1 MGVNHPRRI
10 ATVRLALSISIAALW
25 TVATAEPSL
34 GLGAGAT
41 HLQPHVA
48 VYDLSLLK
56 AGDRAG
62 ITGVNGRLA
71 IELSGSECEDWT
83 VNFRMV
89 SQFFSEDQTTR
100 LLDTQSSTW
109 EAGDGNAINV
119 SQRHFV
125 DSSLDSESKVTAS
138 KEADGRT
145 LGTVDKPSPQQ
156 FELQKGTI
164 FPVMHLHK
172 LLEAAAHGQRLDKS
186 SVFDGTEGTKSYT
199 ATTIIGRPRTN
210 GAQRTKL
217 LVTEGAKLKSV
228 RAWPAVISYY
238 DQAQGENNEGLPS
251 YEVAVEMFENG
262 VSGDMSIDY
271 GDYSLDAKLSKLE
284 LKPYGVCR

>member
-1 MGVNHPRRI
+1 M
-10 ATVRLALSISIAALW
+10 RLALSFSLAALL
-25 TVATAEPSL
+25 TLTAANPSL
-34 GLGAGAT
+34 AVAPGAVR
-41 HLQPHVA
+41 LQPHVA
-48 VYDLSLLK
+48 VYDLSLLR
-56 AGDRAG
+56 ARDRVG

-71 IELSGSECEDWT
+71 IEVSGSECEDWT

-109 EAGDGNAINV
+109 ESGNGDAINV

-138 KEADGRT
+138 KEANGRT
-145 LGTVDKPSPQQ
+145 RGTVDKPKPQQ
-156 FELQKGTI
+156 FELQKDTI

-172 LLEAAAHGQRLDKS
+172 LLVAAGEGRQMDKS
-186 SVFDGTEGTKSYT
+186 SVFDGTEGTKSYI
-199 ATTIIGRPRTN
+199 ATTFIGRSRSK
-210 GAQRTKL
+210 GEQRTKL
-217 LVTEGAKLKSV
+217 LLTAAEQLKSV

-238 DQAQGENNEGLPS
+238 DNAQGENNDGLPS

-262 VSGDMSIDY
+262 VSGDMAIDY
-271 GDYSLDAKLSKLE
+271 GDYSLDAKLAQLE
-284 LKPYGVCR
+284 LKPYGVCRK

>member
-1 MGVNHPRRI
+1 
-10 ATVRLALSISIAALW
+10 VRLALSLSIAAFW
-25 TVATAEPSL
+25 TLTAGPSL
-34 GLGAGAT
+34 AISPGAV

-125 DSSLDSESKVTAS
+125 DSSLDSESRVTAS

-145 LGTVDKPSPQQ
+145 LGMVDKPKPQQ

-172 LLEAAAHGQRLDKS
+172 LLETAAQGKQLDKS
-186 SVFDGTEGTKSYT
+186 NVFDGTEGTKSYT
-199 ATTIIGRPRTN
+199 ATTFIGRSRTN
-210 GAQRTKL
+210 GEQHTKL
-217 LVTEGAKLKSV
+217 LASDAVKLKSV

-238 DQAQGENNEGLPS
+238 DQAQSDNNDGLPS

-262 VSGDMSIDY
+262 VSGDMAIDY

>member
-1 MGVNHPRRI
+1 M
-10 ATVRLALSISIAALW
+10 RLTLCFSVAALSSFGVMGPVLAMG
-25 TVATAEPSL
+25 P
-34 GLGAGAT
+34 GAV

-56 AGDRAG
+56 AGERAG

-89 SQFFSEDQTTR
+89 SQFFSDDQTTR
-100 LLDTQSSTW
+100 VLDTQSSTW

-156 FELQKGTI
+156 FELEKDTI

-172 LLEAAAHGQRLDKS
+172 LVEAAAQGKQLDKS

-199 ATTIIGRPRTN
+199 ATTFIGRFRAN
-210 GAQRTKL
+210 GEQHTKL
-217 LVTEGAKLKSV
+217 VATEAGKLKSV

-238 DQAQGENNEGLPS
+238 DQAQGKNNDGLPS

-271 GDYSLDAKLSKLE
+271 GEYSLDAKLSKLE

>member
-1 MGVNHPRRI
+1 MA
-10 ATVRLALSISIAALW
+10 ATGGPGLAVAPGAVR
-25 TVATAEPSL
+25 
-34 GLGAGAT
+34 
-41 HLQPHVA
+41 LQPHVA

-56 AGDRAG
+56 ARDRVG

-71 IELSGSECEDWT
+71 IEVTGSECEDWT

-89 SQFFSEDQTTR
+89 SQFFSDDQTTR

-109 EAGDGNAINV
+109 EAGDGNSINV

-138 KEADGRT
+138 KDAEGRAH
-145 LGTVDKPSPQQ
+145 GAVDKPQPQE
-156 FELQKGTI
+156 FELEKGTI

-172 LLEAAAHGQRLDKS
+172 LLEAAGHGKLLDKS
-186 SVFDGTEGTKSYT
+186 SVFDGTEGSKSYT
-199 ATTIIGRPRTN
+199 ATTVIGRSREK
-210 GAQRTKL
+210 GEQRTRL
-217 LVTEGAKLKSV
+217 LSNAAEQLKAV

-238 DQAQGENNEGLPS
+238 DQGQGQNNDGLPS

-262 VSGDMSIDY
+262 VSGDMAIDY
-271 GDYSLDAKLSKLE
+271 GDYSLDAKLAKLE